1 MTKREQVLAALYARL
16 QMIGGTLIQR
26 GSVLPER
33 VPPEGMLN
41 MRDGDPGEPDVTLSP
56 RRYHYEHVAEIE
68 AIVHVASDRSV
79 ALDMLFEA
87 IGIVL
92 ATDPTLGGACDWIE
106 ADAPAPVDLPV
117 AGGIAYRAA
126 VIPITLTYT
135 TTGPLA

>member
-16 QMIGGTLIQR
+16 QMITGTLVQR

-33 VPPEGMLN
+33 VPPEGLLN
-41 MRDGDPGEPDVTLSP
+41 MRDGDPGDPEVTLSP

-92 ATDPTLGGACDWIE
+92 STDPTLGGHCDWIE

-117 AGGIAYRAA
+117 SGGIAYRAA
-126 VIPITLTYT
+126 VIPVTLTYT
-135 TTGPLA
+135 ATGPLA